1 MSKTS
6 GVSRSLFF
14 YRSSGPL
21 REAES
26 GQRVDEDGGMPE
38 TAARHALTTI
48 LRPAECRSPAAMREH
63 VADLKAL
70 GLETGRP
77 LLSESTICRVRL
89 YNFGQST
96 SCKPPTTRSM
106 RSETRWPR

>member
-1 MSKTS
+1 MSLEGTADLRDRR
-6 GVSRSLFF
+6 GVNHTLATVLCLAVVGVLVGRRTL
-14 YRSSGPL
+14 
-21 REAES
+21 
-26 GQRVDEDGGMPE
+26 V
-38 TAARHALTTI
+38 
-48 LRPAECRSPAAMREH
+48 AMREH
-63 VADLKAL
+63 VAVLKAL

>member
-1 MSKTS
+1 MATVLCLAVV
-6 GVSRSLFF
+6 GVL
-14 YRSSGPL
+14 
-21 REAES
+21 
-26 GQRVDEDGGMPE
+26 V
-38 TAARHALTTI
+38 
-48 LRPAECRSPAAMREH
+48 AMREH